1 MIQNIFYKASNLQ
14 NSDDNNNDNIDP
26 IQLLEQILQSVSNE
40 IISVNNELQ
49 IVLAKDK
56 GTAGL
61 SNKVGV
67 RLLLFEND
75 LVVLRN
81 LKTYILLST
90 VLIVM

>member
-1 MIQNIFYKASNLQ
+1 MLQSIFFKTNNLQ
-14 NSDDNNNDNIDP
+14 NSEEGINEVNVDP

-61 SNKVGV
+61 SNKV
-67 RLLLFEND
+67 
-75 LVVLRN
+75 
-81 LKTYILLST
+81 
-90 VLIVM
+90 